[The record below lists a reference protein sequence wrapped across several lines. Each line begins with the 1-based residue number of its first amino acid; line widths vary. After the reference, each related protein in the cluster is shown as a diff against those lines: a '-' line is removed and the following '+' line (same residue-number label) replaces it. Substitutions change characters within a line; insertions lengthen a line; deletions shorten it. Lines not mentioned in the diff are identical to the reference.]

1 MEPKVLVTTAS
12 NKGNKCVVEIL
23 NRIFIKDSNA
33 IAKEIT
39 QNVIIV
45 ETSLSPIE
53 TYGLIIS
60 APPACAKKIFPINM
74 ILPLDTKLIIC
85 KVSECLTKLH
95 ISKFFVNCYVRSGN
109 FDCKMLE
116 IGIALKLKGLLS
128 VDYKTPDKVVNLNI
142 IKDTVY
148 VSILNKD
155 QEKVSVKSLG

>member
-12 NKGNKCVVEIL
+12 NKGNKCIVEIL
-23 NRIFIKDSNA
+23 NRIFIKDPNA

-45 ETSLSPIE
+45 ETSLSPLE
-53 TYGLIIS
+53 AYGLIIS
-60 APPACAKKIFPINM
+60 APPSCAKKVFPINM
-74 ILPLDTKLIIC
+74 VLPLDSKLIIC
-85 KVSECLTKLH
+85 KIYEYLVNLH
-95 ISKFFVNCYVRSGN
+95 ISRFFVNCFVRSGN

-116 IGIALKLKGLLS
+116 IGIALKVKGIIN
-128 VDYKTPDKVVNLNI
+128 VDYRNPDKVVNLNI
-142 IKDTVY
+142 VKDFVY